1 MLDQLIRLLDR
12 AVTAYER
19 DVDVRAKCSTDLAS
33 IKAAIW
39 RAEEITGEITVPQQ
53 PASTATVSVVG
64 VNDDIAPPPPA
75 APEQPADA
83 PQPTKRG
90 RKAAAPKAPEQTP
103 AAPADQKPELTQ
115 DAVRERIIGLSSAGL
130 RSQILGI
137 LKTMGYDRLS
147 LVPNER
153 LGELSEQL
161 DAIDPAKAGEPEVF

>member
-1 MLDQLIRLLDR
+1 MLDQLIRLFDR

-19 DVDVRAKCSTDLAS
+19 DVDIRAKCSADLAS
-33 IKAAIW
+33 VKAAIW
-39 RAEEITGEITVPQQ
+39 RAEEITGEVTVPQ

-75 APEQPADA
+75 APEPPAEPPQPA
-83 PQPTKRG
+83 KRG
-90 RKAAAPKAPEQTP
+90 RKAAAPKVAEETP

-137 LKTMGYDRLS
+137 LKAMGYDRLS
-147 LVPNER
+147 MVPNER

-161 DAIDPAKAGEPEVF
+161 DAIDPAKTGEPEVF